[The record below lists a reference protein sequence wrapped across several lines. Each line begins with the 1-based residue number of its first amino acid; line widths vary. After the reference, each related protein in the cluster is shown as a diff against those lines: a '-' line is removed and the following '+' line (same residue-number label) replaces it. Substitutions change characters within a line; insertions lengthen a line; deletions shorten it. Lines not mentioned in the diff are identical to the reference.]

1 MSLYL
6 ETDAGIFAVQ
16 SKKPNRLFRMEK
28 KNHEIEWAKVVS
40 KMFMLV
46 AWLIVGIIILSGL
59 LLNYPYALLT
69 VDKVELAPE
78 QSEAQAAQPQK
89 IETDYFSAD
98 FGVSK
103 LGNSMY
109 EESVKYGFALVSETY
124 KYIGP
129 ENGDPKMVYTGNNLA
144 CKNCHLNSGTKKH
157 SAPYIG
163 VTTRYPNYRGREN
176 KIGSI
181 EERVNGCMER
191 SMNGKKLPTD
201 SKEMRAIVSYMT
213 WLGRN
218 VPSGEKFDGVGFT
231 KVNLPD
237 RAVDLAHGAQVYTE
251 KCVSCHGAE
260 GAGLKNGNG
269 LGYTYPPLWG
279 KDTYNHGAGMNRV
292 ITAAQFIKGNMPF
305 GATSENPMLTDEEAY
320 DVAGYIDSKDRP
332 IKSNTDTD
340 YPDLK
345 RKPVSTPYG
354 PWDDEFSAEQHKFGP
369 FKPIMEHYQ
378 NQYGIKKTK

>member
-129 ENGDPKMVYTGNNLA
+129 ENGIPD
-144 CKNCHLNSGTKKH
+144 
-157 SAPYIG
+157 
-163 VTTRYPNYRGREN
+163 
-176 KIGSI
+176 
-181 EERVNGCMER
+181 
-191 SMNGKKLPTD
+191 
-201 SKEMRAIVSYMT
+201 
-213 WLGRN
+213 
-218 VPSGEKFDGVGFT
+218 
-231 KVNLPD
+231 LPD
-237 RAVDLAHGAQVYTE
+237 LQ
-251 KCVSCHGAE
+251 
-260 GAGLKNGNG
+260 
-269 LGYTYPPLWG
+269 
-279 KDTYNHGAGMNRV
+279 
-292 ITAAQFIKGNMPF
+292 Q
-305 GATSENPMLTDEEAY
+305 
-320 DVAGYIDSKDRP
+320 
-332 IKSNTDTD
+332 
-340 YPDLK
+340 
-345 RKPVSTPYG
+345 
-354 PWDDEFSAEQHKFGP
+354 
-369 FKPIMEHYQ
+369 
-378 NQYGIKKTK
+378 